1 MTNHDDHDYLRSITF
16 ASMTT
21 PILNNNPDQTTTPE
35 IPHLSEALQSFTS
48 YQKFIITILALL
60 QFTIIL
66 DFMII
71 SPLGDLLMKKL
82 DLVPSQFGSVVSA
95 YAISAGVSGM
105 LAAGFADKFDR
116 KKLLLFFYTGF
127 LLGTICCGFAW
138 NYHSLLIARLVTGV
152 FGGVVGSISMAIIT
166 DVFSL
171 KQRGRVMGFVQ
182 MAFAGS
188 QILGVPI
195 GILLANKWG
204 WHSTFFMVAGLV
216 LVIGTTVVLKMKP
229 LTGHLA
235 IQHDKT
241 PLEHLWHTIQ
251 KKDYRVGF
259 LATAMLSMGGF
270 MLMPF
275 TSAFLV
281 NNIHILQ
288 ERLPVIFFC
297 TGIAS
302 MVIMPVVGRLS
313 DRIDKF
319 KIFTV
324 GSILASIMILIYTNL
339 TPVPI
344 WVVIIIN
351 IILFMGIMSRMVPA
365 TTLNSAVPEPYD
377 RGAYMSIN
385 SSLQQMAGGFAALFA
400 GLVVVQQTKTSPLEH
415 FNWLGYIMVG
425 FITLCLFLV
434 YRMSQLVKR
443 KILAHKAT

>member
-1 MTNHDDHDYLRSITF
+1 MS
-16 ASMTT
+16 
-21 PILNNNPDQTTTPE
+21 NNPDQTTPTPHSKPAAE
-35 IPHLSEALQSFTS
+35 LKSFTS
-48 YQKFIITILALL
+48 YQVFIIAILALL

-82 DLVPSQFGSVVSA
+82 ELVPSQFGAVVSA
-95 YAISAGVSGM
+95 YAISAGVSGI

-127 LLGTICCGFAW
+127 LLGTIFCGLAW
-138 NYHSLLIARLVTGV
+138 SYHTLLLARLVTGV

-171 KQRGRVMGFVQ
+171 QQRGRVMGFVQ

-195 GILLANKWG
+195 GIVLANKWG
-204 WHSTFFMVAGLV
+204 WNSTFFMVAGLV
-216 LVIGTTVVLKMKP
+216 VLIGAAVVIRMKP
-229 LTGHLA
+229 ITTHLA
-235 IQHDKT
+235 MQRDKT
-241 PLEHLWHTIQ
+241 PLQHLWHTIK
-251 KKDYRVGF
+251 KKDYRIGF

-270 MLMPF
+270 MIMPF

-281 NNIHILQ
+281 NNVNILQ
-288 ERLPVIFFC
+288 ERLPLIFFC
-297 TGIAS
+297 TGLAS

-351 IILFMGIMSRMVPA
+351 VVLFMGIMSRMVPA

-385 SSLQQMAGGFAALFA
+385 SSLQQMAGGFAAMFA
-400 GLVVVQQTKTSPLEH
+400 GFVVVQRTSTSPLEH
-415 FNWLGYIMVG
+415 FNWLGYVMVG
-425 FITLCLFLV
+425 FIAICLFLV
-434 YRMSQLVKR
+434 YRMSELVKY
-443 KILAHKAT
+443 KLAAHKAT

>member
-1 MTNHDDHDYLRSITF
+1 MSQDTTQANPAEQPLKTF
-16 ASMTT
+16 S
-21 PILNNNPDQTTTPE
+21 P
-35 IPHLSEALQSFTS
+35 
-48 YQKFIITILALL
+48 YQVFIIVILAFL

-82 DLVPSQFGSVVSA
+82 DLGTSQFGSVVSI
-95 YAISAGVSGM
+95 YAISAGVSGI
-105 LAAGFADKFDR
+105 LTAGFADKFDR

-127 LLGTICCGFAW
+127 LVGTICCGFAW
-138 NYHSLLIARLVTGV
+138 NYHTLLIARLVTGV
-152 FGGVVGSISMAIIT
+152 FGGVVGSVSFAIIT
-166 DVFSL
+166 DIFSL
-171 KQRGRVMGFVQ
+171 QQRGRVMGFVQ

-195 GILLANKWG
+195 GIVLANHWG

-216 LVIGTTVVLKMKP
+216 FIIGLVVMFRMQPITA
-229 LTGHLA
+229 HLA
-235 IQHDKT
+235 IQRDKT
-241 PLEHLWHTIQ
+241 PIQHLWHTIQ
-251 KKDYRVGF
+251 KKDYRIGF

-270 MLMPF
+270 MIMPF

-281 NNIHILQ
+281 NNVGILQ
-288 ERLPVIFFC
+288 EKLPVIFFA

-302 MVIMPVVGRLS
+302 MVIMPVVGKLS
-313 DRIDKF
+313 DRYDKF
-319 KIFTV
+319 KIFAA

-344 WVVIIIN
+344 WIVILIN

-385 SSLQQMAGGFAALFA
+385 SSLQQMAGGLAALFA
-400 GLVVVQQTKTSPLEH
+400 GFIVVQHTKTSPLEH
-415 FNWLGYIMVG
+415 FNWLGYTMVC
-425 FITLCLFLV
+425 FIVLCLFLV

-443 KILAHKAT
+443 KIAAHKPT

>member
-1 MTNHDDHDYLRSITF
+1 MNNHPNPAITPDH
-16 ASMTT
+16 
-21 PILNNNPDQTTTPE
+21 
-35 IPHLSEALQSFTS
+35 PHHLEELKPFSG
-48 YQKFIITILALL
+48 YQKFIIAILAFL

-71 SPLGDLLMKKL
+71 SPLGDLLMKQL
-82 DLVPSQFGSVVSA
+82 NLATSQFGSVVSI
-95 YAISAGVSGM
+95 YAISAGVSGI
-105 LAAGFADKFDR
+105 LTAGFADKFDR

-138 NYHSLLIARLVTGV
+138 NYHTLLLARLVTGV

-171 KQRGRVMGFVQ
+171 QQRGRVMGFVQ

-195 GILLANKWG
+195 GILLANQWG
-204 WHSTFFMVAGLV
+204 WHSTFFMVAGV
-216 LVIGTTVVLKMKP
+216 ALVIGIVVLIHVKP
-229 LTGHLA
+229 LTTHLA
-235 IQHDKT
+235 IQRDKT
-241 PLEHLWHTIQ
+241 PLQHLWHTIQ
-251 KKDYRVGF
+251 KKDYRTGF

-281 NNIHILQ
+281 NNVHILQ

-297 TGIAS
+297 TGLAS
-302 MVIMPVVGRLS
+302 MVIMPLVGRLS

-324 GSILASIMILIYTNL
+324 GSILASIMIVIYTNL
-339 TPVPI
+339 SPVPI

-385 SSLQQMAGGFAALFA
+385 SSLQQMAGGFAALCA
-400 GLVVVQQTKTSPLEH
+400 GLVVVQETKTSPLEH

-425 FITLCLFLV
+425 IITLCLFLV

-443 KILAHKAT
+443 KIAAHKAT